1 MWAVGSFHLL
11 LMFNMA
17 ISFVLAIEDSIMVM
31 SINCAMLISKPQTF
45 DFSVDKFC
53 HPGQEEVEQ
62 GSTKQK
68 YKGNIQ

>member
-1 MWAVGSFHLL
+1 
-11 LMFNMA
+11 MFNMA
-17 ISFVLAIEDSIMVM
+17 ISFVLAIENSIMVM
-31 SINCAMLISKPQTF
+31 SINCAMLISRPQAF

-68 YKGNIQ
+68 HKGNIQ